1 MKEKVN
7 NVNKDAKVIFLPEGQ
22 VIPTTA
28 KQGKR
33 FNDNIMADGE
43 GNQEIS
49 KAFIKYY
56 KRRKKT
62 SNMEIS
68 IK

>member
-7 NVNKDAKVIFLPEGQ
+7 NENKDAKIIFLPEGQ

-28 KQGKR
+28 KHGKR
-33 FNDNIMADGE
+33 FNNNIMADGE

-56 KRRKKT
+56 KKEEN
-62 SNMEIS
+62 S
-68 IK
+68 

>member
-7 NVNKDAKVIFLPEGQ
+7 NENKDAKIIFLPEGQ

-33 FNDNIMADGE
+33 FNNNIMTNGQ

-49 KAFIKYY
+49 KAFKYY
-56 KRRKKT
+56 KKEEN
-62 SNMEIS
+62 S
-68 IK
+68 

>member
-7 NVNKDAKVIFLPEGQ
+7 NANKDAKIIFLPEGQ

-28 KQGKR
+28 KKGKR
-33 FNDNIMADGE
+33 FNNTIMADGE

-49 KAFIKYY
+49 KAFINYY
-56 KRRKKT
+56 KSRRKHLT
-62 SNMEIS
+62 
-68 IK
+68 

>member
-7 NVNKDAKVIFLPEGQ
+7 NENKDAKIIFLPEGQ

-33 FNDNIMADGE
+33 FNNNIMADGE

-49 KAFIKYY
+49 KAFITYY
-56 KRRKKT
+56 KKEEN
-62 SNMEIS
+62 S
-68 IK
+68 